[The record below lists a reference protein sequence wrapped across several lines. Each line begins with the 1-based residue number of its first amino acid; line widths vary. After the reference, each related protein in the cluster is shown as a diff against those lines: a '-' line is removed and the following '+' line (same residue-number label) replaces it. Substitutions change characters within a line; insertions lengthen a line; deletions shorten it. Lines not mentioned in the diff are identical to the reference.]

1 MKNILLIHLK
11 KRYLL
16 LCIFTVIVGACES
29 LEEEPLTKV
38 STDSFYTDEVD
49 ANAALTGAYARL
61 KSSNGYYKQAF
72 LSVLFASSDQGVST
86 YLLNEFKTGTV
97 VNTNTDLKRMWSDIY
112 VAIRD
117 ANNVIA
123 NVQTIDMDES
133 LKLRIIGEARFLR
146 ALHYFNLVRCFGEV
160 PLRIEPLKAGD
171 DEGLPVSS
179 IQDVF
184 AVIVTDLEFAA
195 ENCWGRN
202 EIRNKYSNDLGRAT
216 KTAAHALLAKAYL
229 RIASCKRT
237 AQGGV
242 EGNNNYLAFS
252 ESIATYYQLA
262 KEQCDLALKD
272 SGFQL
277 TSSLEGWKTIFSPDN
292 GNNPE
297 MIFEVQGSSIVGQGT
312 AVSNLFSPKDSGLSG
327 TGFGG
332 SNKLKPKFINFRI
345 NKEDLRF
352 QNTIIREYQNTLWSF
367 SINAQS
373 IAYVATSLDPTNSR
387 SFTSWLTWTSKY
399 IDSEATTEYT
409 SRQNWHIIRL
419 ADVYLM
425 RAEAMVEIAQD
436 PGLANSDFN
445 ALRSRVE
452 TADFEGSTMSM
463 SEFRTALLEERGV
476 ELYMEG
482 HRFFDLTRMGVYD
495 EYCRTLHGN
504 IDGARQAEDYL
515 WPIPISETSANNNI
529 D

>member
-1 MKNILLIHLK
+1 MKNILLINMK

-16 LCIFTVIVGACES
+16 LCIFAIIVCACES
-29 LEEEPLTKV
+29 LDEESLTKV
-38 STDSFYTDEVD
+38 STDNFYNNEVD
-49 ANAALTGAYARL
+49 ALSALTGAYSGL

-72 LSVLFASSDQGVST
+72 LSVLFASSDQGIST
-86 YLLNEFKTGTV
+86 FLLKEFKIGTV
-97 VNTNTDLKRMWSDIY
+97 VNTNSSITTMWKAMY

-123 NVQTIDMDES
+123 NVQRIDMDET
-133 LKLRIIGEARFLR
+133 LKSRIIGEARFLR

-160 PLRIEPLKAGD
+160 PLRIKPLEPGD

-179 IQDVF
+179 IQDIYT
-184 AVIVTDLEFAA
+184 VIIEDLEFAGA
-195 ENCWGRN
+195 NCWGRN
-202 EIRNKYSNDLGRAT
+202 EVRDMYSNDLGRAT

-262 KEQCDLALKD
+262 KEQCDLALGD

-277 TSSLEGWKTIFSPDN
+277 ESSLEGWETIFSPDN

-345 NKEDLRF
+345 NKEDPRF
-352 QNTIIREYQNTLWSF
+352 KNTIIREYKNTLWSF
-367 SINAQS
+367 SINAGS
-373 IAYVATSLDPTNSR
+373 TGYLATSLDPNNSR
-387 SFTSWLTWTSKY
+387 SFTLWQTWTSKY
-399 IDSEATTEYT
+399 IDPEATTEYT

-425 RAEAMVEIAQD
+425 RAEAMVELAQD
-436 PGLANSDFN
+436 PVLANADFN

-452 TADFEGSTMSM
+452 TASFDGSGMSM

-495 EYCRTLHGN
+495 EYCKTLHGN

-515 WPIPISETSANNNI
+515 WPIPVSETSANNNI

>member
-1 MKNILLIHLK
+1 
-11 KRYLL
+11 
-16 LCIFTVIVGACES
+16 
-29 LEEEPLTKV
+29 
-38 STDSFYTDEVD
+38 
-49 ANAALTGAYARL
+49 
-61 KSSNGYYKQAF
+61 
-72 LSVLFASSDQGVST
+72 
-86 YLLNEFKTGTV
+86 
-97 VNTNTDLKRMWSDIY
+97 
-112 VAIRD
+112 
-117 ANNVIA
+117 
-123 NVQTIDMDES
+123 
-133 LKLRIIGEARFLR
+133 
-146 ALHYFNLVRCFGEV
+146 
-160 PLRIEPLKAGD
+160 
-171 DEGLPVSS
+171 
-179 IQDVF
+179 
-184 AVIVTDLEFAA
+184 
-195 ENCWGRN
+195 
-202 EIRNKYSNDLGRAT
+202 
-216 KTAAHALLAKAYL
+216 
-229 RIASCKRT
+229 
-237 AQGGV
+237 
-242 EGNNNYLAFS
+242 
-252 ESIATYYQLA
+252 
-262 KEQCDLALKD
+262 
-272 SGFQL
+272 
-277 TSSLEGWKTIFSPDN
+277 IFSPDN

-495 EYCRTLHGN
+495 EYCRTLHGD

>member
-86 YLLNEFKTGTV
+86 YLLKEFKTGTV
-97 VNTNTDLKRMWSDIY
+97 VNTNTDLTRMWSDIY

-327 TGFGG
+327 T
-332 SNKLKPKFINFRI
+332 
-345 NKEDLRF
+345 
-352 QNTIIREYQNTLWSF
+352 
-367 SINAQS
+367 
-373 IAYVATSLDPTNSR
+373 
-387 SFTSWLTWTSKY
+387 
-399 IDSEATTEYT
+399 
-409 SRQNWHIIRL
+409 
-419 ADVYLM
+419 
-425 RAEAMVEIAQD
+425 
-436 PGLANSDFN
+436 
-445 ALRSRVE
+445 
-452 TADFEGSTMSM
+452 
-463 SEFRTALLEERGV
+463 
-476 ELYMEG
+476 
-482 HRFFDLTRMGVYD
+482 
-495 EYCRTLHGN
+495 
-504 IDGARQAEDYL
+504 
-515 WPIPISETSANNNI
+515 
-529 D
+529 